1 MKKMPILCFTIFLLI
16 TGSAAQQ
23 VIPLYKDSIPNSKPS
38 VNQENRDSSPRNGV
52 VTIGKISIPALTI
65 FLPPKE
71 KATGSAVVICPG
83 GGYWVEAENIEG
95 TEVAAKFTEMGIAA
109 FVLKYRIPSNETMMN
124 REIGALQDGQ
134 QAIKIV
140 RERALDWNILPDRI
154 GIMGFSAG
162 GHLASSVATHFN
174 NVLIPNKENTSVRP
188 NFQILIYP
196 VISFTDSIGHV
207 GSRDQIL
214 GKNPSN
220 EKIIEYSNEYQVTKD
235 TPPAFLVHAS
245 DDYGVKPA
253 NSIEYFQA
261 LWRFKIPA
269 EIHIYEKS
277 GHGFGLHLKN
287 TAEQWMERC
296 INWMNINGWLSKSGR

>member
-1 MKKMPILCFTIFLLI
+1 MKKMTVLFFSIFLLI
-16 TGSAAQQ
+16 TSSAQQ

-38 VNQENRDSSPRNGV
+38 VNQEKRDSSISSGT
-52 VTIGKISIPALTI
+52 VTIGKISIPSLTI

-71 KATGSAVVICPG
+71 RATGSAVVICPG

-95 TEVAAKFTEMGIAA
+95 TEVAAKFTERGIAA
-109 FVLKYRIPSNETMMN
+109 FVLKYRIPSNETMVN

-140 RERALDWNILPDRI
+140 REHALEWNLLSDRI

-162 GHLASSVATHFN
+162 GHLASTVATHFS
-174 NVLIPNKENTSVRP
+174 NVLVPNKESTSVRP

-214 GKNPSN
+214 GKTPSN
-220 EKIIEYSNEYQVTKD
+220 EKIIEFSNEYQVTKD

-253 NSIEYFQA
+253 NSIAYFQA

-287 TAEQWMERC
+287 TAEQWLERC
-296 INWMNINGWLSKSGR
+296 INWMDTNGWLSKPGG